1 VEGNEVKEGRRESD
15 DLLIMMESTWKSRTM
30 RFATQSTCTV
40 KEMAQATAM
49 WSGEKGKESDP
60 H

>member
-30 RFATQSTCTV
+30 RRATQSTCTV
-40 KEMAQATAM
+40 KEMA
-49 WSGEKGKESDP
+49 
-60 H
+60 